1 MKLLTLLL
9 VLLVPTASGVPHL
22 VRSAGVVLSGRD
34 ETLRGTS
41 DDEALRGVGQHMQ
54 AGIDPAGLSAGVPL
68 QGWATYFD
76 AKSGTAAA
84 GPLLRSGDWRGRVVT
99 VCAGECVVVRLTGWC
114 ACGSRHGKPTLLDL
128 AKSDFARLAP
138 PSQGIVW
145 VTVGRATLP
154 ATDME
159 TMP

>member
-9 VLLVPTASGVPHL
+9 VLLVPTASG
-22 VRSAGVVLSGRD
+22 GVDGSQDGRQP
-34 ETLRGTS
+34 LRGTPDGS
-41 DDEALRGVGQHMQ
+41 GYDGSLPSGQVTGPTAEPRDERVT
-54 AGIDPAGLSAGVPL
+54 AGVPL

-99 VCAGECVVVRLTGWC
+99 VCAGSRCLVTALTDVC
-114 ACGSRHGKPTLLDL
+114 ACGPRHGKPTLLDL

-138 PSQGIVW
+138 LSQGVVW
-145 VTVGRATLP
+145 VTVGRAELP

-159 TMP
+159 AP